1 MVYLIREQWE
11 SDLGHKVR
19 SMCIARVVGNTGMA
33 AVQPIRSFIY
43 ALNEICPEMKYNPLF
58 GPHALLG
65 WEYNASE
72 VADEAVKHGLNPE
85 TVLFIASVHLLPD
98 G

>member
-1 MVYLIREQWE
+1 MHGITREVWE

-19 SMCIARVVGNTGMA
+19 SMCIKLIVGNTGMA
-33 AVQPIRSFIY
+33 AVQPIRSFIDV
-43 ALNEICPEMKYNPLF
+43 LNEICPEMKYNPLF
-58 GPHALLG
+58 GRNALLG

-72 VADEAVKHGLNPE
+72 VADEAVKHGLTPE
-85 TVLFIASVHLLPD
+85 IVLFIASVHLLPD